1 MKVNPPRTS
10 KDWML
15 RGLEDLE
22 TRSESIRTLISL
34 SVRNRLNLH
43 QMDIT
48 ATFLNGELDEEI
60 YMKQPKGLT
69 SKGTRMQT
77 GQGM

>member
-1 MKVNPPRTS
+1 MAQGFSQKYSQDYNEIFCPVV
-10 KDWML
+10 
-15 RGLEDLE
+15 
-22 TRSESIRTLISL
+22 RSESIRTLISL